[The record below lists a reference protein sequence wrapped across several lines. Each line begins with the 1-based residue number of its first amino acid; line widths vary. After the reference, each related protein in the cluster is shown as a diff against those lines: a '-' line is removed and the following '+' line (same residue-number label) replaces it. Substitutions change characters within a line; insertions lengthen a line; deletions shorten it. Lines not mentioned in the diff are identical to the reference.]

1 APTPVAADASAVAC
15 VSANGRLLVFGLDE
29 MKTLSSGGRGVNL
42 MELEKNE
49 KLVAA
54 QAISQ
59 KGVVVHGTGNMSKP
73 KEIALSGEKL

>member
-1 APTPVAADASAVAC
+1 
-15 VSANGRLLVFGLDE
+15 

-49 KLVAA
+49 KLLGA

-59 KGVVVHGTGNMSKP
+59 KGVVVFGTGRGGKAQEVSLSAA
-73 KEIALSGEKL
+73 ALGVHIGKRARKGKVLESRVKAVGLRPEV

>member
-1 APTPVAADASAVAC
+1 
-15 VSANGRLLVFGLDE
+15 

-73 KEIALSGEKL
+73 KEIALSGEKLLAHVGKRARKGRVLESRIKATGLRSQG

>member
-1 APTPVAADASAVAC
+1 
-15 VSANGRLLVFGLDE
+15 
-29 MKTLSSGGRGVNL
+29 

-59 KGVVVHGTGNMSKP
+59 KGVVVYGTGNVGKA
-73 KEIALSGEKL
+73 KEIPLSGEKLLAHVGKRARKGRVLEARIKAAGLRSQG